1 MFWLLGSTN
10 HKAQLAAWSC
20 CIVIAWMFQCSGKPE
35 KNLKCLSLIFYC
47 ITVVFQFKQISW
59 LNRTCFKSK
68 NYCTTYDLFQN
79 TIHDVYNTTINDLYN
94 EISTSYSTLISDVVR
109 TKINIISFLVQLN
122 NIINFNRAPCLVLVS
137 CIQIMLQNIKAHGV
151 TW

>member
-1 MFWLLGSTN
+1 MTIFAHGWISIKLFVICISTYHKWMFKLQISFIFNFDRAHQSWISGLLGVKS
-10 HKAQLAAWSC
+10 
-20 CIVIAWMFQCSGKPE
+20 
-35 KNLKCLSLIFYC
+35 NLL
-47 ITVVFQFKQISW
+47 
-59 LNRTCFKSK
+59 KSK
-68 NYCTTYDLFQN
+68 KLLYYDLFQN